1 MIYHEIYHNVIYHV
15 IYHTMIYHILLWY
28 IPLTEKFEQGHL
40 RRQHSVV
47 QHGKIVVTDLKHL
60 QLSRRCFTCV
70 QKVYYCSG
78 LVSLHLVHN
87 ATHVAGGGGVE
98 YISTSRT
105 FIHVEKLLPDRVSAF
120 HARLSLVPAQNSQ
133 RLLFDLRNEN
143 RSQE

>member
-1 MIYHEIYHNVIYHV
+1 
-15 IYHTMIYHILLWY
+15 MIYHILLWY

-78 LVSLHLVHN
+78 LVSLHLVHMSLAAAALN
-87 ATHVAGGGGVE
+87 
-98 YISTSRT
+98 TS
-105 FIHVEKLLPDRVSAF
+105 PQA
-120 HARLSLVPAQNSQ
+120 VPSYTSKSS
-133 RLLFDLRNEN
+133 FYTG
-143 RSQE
+143 